1 MKLDKCLLIK
11 LRDGDEKAF
20 ESLFWKYNEHIYNFI
35 LSIFHDD
42 FTSEDITQ
50 NVFLKIWERRESID
64 IDLNF
69 ESYIFT
75 IARNLAYKEMELRL
89 VSQKLSDA
97 IAEKLVDEN
106 LLMEERIDSESLR
119 EYIHGLVEE
128 LPDARRRI
136 FQLSR
141 YEHLSNKEI
150 ATRLSISE
158 KTVETQMTRAL
169 RFLRPRL
176 SSDGMLCLLIAFPI
190 ALTD

>member
-1 MKLDKCLLIK
+1 MKLDKHLLIK

-20 ESLFWKYNEHIYNFI
+20 ESLFGEYNEHIYNFI

-42 FTSEDITQ
+42 SASEDITQ
-50 NVFLKIWERRESID
+50 NVFLKIWERHEYID

-75 IARNLAYKEMELRL
+75 IARNFAYKEMELRL
-89 VSQKLSDA
+89 VSQKLSDS
-97 IAEKLVDEN
+97 IAEQLIDEN
-106 LLMEERIDSESLR
+106 LFTEERIDSESLR
-119 EYIHGLVEE
+119 KYIHDLVEE

-150 ATRLSISE
+150 AIRLSISE

-169 RFLRPRL
+169 RFLRSRL
-176 SSDGMLCLLIAFPI
+176 SSEGMLCF
-190 ALTD
+190 LTVFL